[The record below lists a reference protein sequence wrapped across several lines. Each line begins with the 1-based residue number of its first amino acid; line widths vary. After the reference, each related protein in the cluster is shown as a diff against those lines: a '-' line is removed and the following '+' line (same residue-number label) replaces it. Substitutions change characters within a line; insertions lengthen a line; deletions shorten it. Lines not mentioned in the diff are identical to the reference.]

1 MKKSVQALINRR
13 RARVIQSLLAAV
25 AGLILVAMCVLLF
38 NLASGPITAL
48 LRTATPTPTVTLT
61 PTLTFT
67 PAPATPT
74 SLGTDT
80 PTPTEGPSPTPTPV
94 IYTVQDGDTL
104 FDISTNF
111 QVPIFSILAASG
123 LPADTSILAV
133 GQVLTIPVGGGF
145 EPPTVTPIPTGLPRG
160 SKILYTVLLG
170 DSLEIIAAKFNSTAE
185 DIAQQNRRN
194 NRPLTNASLQAGD
207 VLTVRIDLV
216 TVTPTLPASVTP
228 AASPTP

>member
-25 AGLILVAMCVLLF
+25 AGLIMVAMCVLLV

-48 LRTATPTPTVTLT
+48 LRTATPTPTLTLT

-80 PTPTEGPSPTPTPV
+80 PTVTEGPSPTPTPV
-94 IYTVQDGDTL
+94 IYQVQDGDTL
-104 FDISTNF
+104 FNISTNF

-194 NRPLTNASLQAGD
+194 NRPLTNALLQAGD

-216 TVTPTLPASVTP
+216 TATPTLPPSVTP
-228 AASPTP
+228 AASATP